1 MYPHS
6 LCTSLEGTVRPNPT
20 FAKVQKIIFIFE
32 RIMRP
37 ISNFAKEQKKILLSL
52 KEVWEYNN
60 YHLASWKNCET
71 DQPPSP
77 VLLLTVQSPVTVTV
91 TVTVTVSSSP
101 TYCAQEQKT
110 NEPPNWGL
118 AWNRKMSTFPELTE
132 NSKVWAPFVS
142 VSLNQT
148 LHCWKHV
155 LFLPNT
161 WCFYKTGGKLQKT
174 PAKLFS
180 LEDQSWLTK
189 LGAD

>member
-71 DQPPSP
+71 DQPP
-77 VLLLTVQSPVTVTV
+77 
-91 TVTVTVSSSP
+91 
-101 TYCAQEQKT
+101 KT

-118 AWNRKMSTFPELTE
+118 AKNRKMSTFPELTE

-142 VSLNQT
+142 VSLHQT

-155 LFLPNT
+155 LFLPNM
-161 WCFYKTGGKLQKT
+161 WCFYKTGGKLQIT
-174 PAKLFS
+174 PVKLFS
-180 LEDQSWLTK
+180 LEDQSWLSK
-189 LGAD
+189 LGPD

>member
-91 TVTVTVSSSP
+91 TVSSPP
-101 TYCAQEQKT
+101 TYCAQEQKLMSLLI
-110 NEPPNWGL
+110 EGL
-118 AWNRKMSTFPELTE
+118 PETE
-132 NSKVWAPFVS
+132 KCRHF
-142 VSLNQT
+142 
-148 LHCWKHV
+148 
-155 LFLPNT
+155 
-161 WCFYKTGGKLQKT
+161 
-174 PAKLFS
+174 
-180 LEDQSWLTK
+180 QSWLKIQKSEPLLYRWVSIRHCIVENMFYFCRTRDVSTK
-189 LGAD
+189 QEGNYK